1 MGFSIDGLVSGF
13 DTTTIIESL
22 LGFQQKQ
29 IDTFNSRKAEITT
42 QQTSFKS
49 IEAQMLTLQS
59 SISRLNRSTS
69 SVFDA
74 FTATSSDEAVIEVA
88 AGSKASTGNY
98 QLTVESLAAAHQIA
112 SQAYADTTE
121 QIAQGDYTFTVGS
134 GAAQTITVDATN
146 NTLSSFVQAINDQAE
161 DLSANLIYDQNE
173 AGYRILLSSDKTG
186 AANTISVSN
195 TADAGTGTIADFSGT
210 AVQEASDAQIRLG
223 SGPGA
228 ITASYETNQID
239 DLISGVTLNL
249 RSADAAKTISIEVA
263 QDNSSAIAAI
273 DSFVTDFNSIIDFID
288 QQTAFNPE
296 SNQASPLTGNRSV
309 SVIKNRLLTTVTDS
323 MPSSSGLSRLSQIG
337 VDVNTTGKLQLDRER
352 LTQALN
358 GEIDTIDPNTVRNLF
373 GINGNSSNSSI
384 RFVTGGTRTLAS
396 DAPYQ
401 VDITQAAEQATI
413 TAASALAGSI
423 TIDGTNNTVQLSVD
437 GVASEPLTLAAGT
450 YTQEELAR
458 HLESTINN
466 SSSLGVHDV
475 TVSLSAGNELVV
487 TTEAYGASASISSL
501 SGSALTALGFDGTET
516 DIGQNV
522 AGNFIVDGVEEPGI
536 GSGRVLIGNS
546 DNANTADLQIEVNLG
561 SAQVSAG
568 IEAEIEVTRGI
579 TSRLDEYLNSILNA
593 ETGFLKTINEDF
605 EARIDSIDQSIEN
618 VEEITAQKRDSLIQE
633 FTALE
638 TILNE
643 LQTTGNFISSQLQT
657 ISAVSNNSNNR

>member
-22 LGFQQKQ
+22 LGFQQQQ

-59 SISRLNRSTS
+59 SISRLNRPTS

-74 FTATSSDEAVIEVA
+74 FTATSSDENVIEVA
-88 AGSKASTGNY
+88 ASSSATAGNY

-112 SQAYADTTE
+112 SQAYSDTTE

-146 NTLSSFVQAINDQAE
+146 NTLSSFVQAINDQTE
-161 DLSANLIYDQNE
+161 DLSANLIYDQN
-173 AGYRILLSSDKTG
+173 AGGYRVLLSSDKTG
-186 AANTISVSN
+186 AANTIAVSN
-195 TADAGTGTIADFSGT
+195 TADAGTGTVADFSGT

-228 ITASYETNQID
+228 ITASYETNQIE

-249 RSADAAKTISIEVA
+249 RDADASKTISIEVA
-263 QDNSSAIAAI
+263 QDNSSSVAAI

-309 SVIKNRLLTTVTDS
+309 SVIKNRLLTIVTDS
-323 MPSSSGLSRLSQIG
+323 IPSNSGLSRLSQIG
-337 VDVNTTGKLQLDRER
+337 VDVNTSGKLELDREK

-358 GEIDTIDPNTVRNLF
+358 GDIDTIDPNTVRNLF
-373 GINGNSSNSSI
+373 GINGTSSNSSI
-384 RFVTGGTRTLAS
+384 RFVTGGQRTLAS
-396 DAPYQ
+396 DTPYQ
-401 VDITQAAEQATI
+401 VDITQAAEQATVA
-413 TAASALAGSI
+413 AASALAGSV
-423 TIDGTNNTVQLSVD
+423 TIDGTNNVLQLSVD
-437 GVASEPLTLAAGT
+437 GVNSEPLTLAAGT
-450 YTQEELAR
+450 YTQQELAR
-458 HLESTINN
+458 HVESTINASN
-466 SSSLGVHDV
+466 SLGVHNV
-475 TVSLSAGNELVV
+475 SVSLTTGNELVI
-487 TTEAYGASASISSL
+487 TTEAYGASAAISSL
-501 SGSALTALGFDGTET
+501 SGSAVTTLGFDGTET

-522 AGNFIVDGVEEPGI
+522 AGNFIVNGVEEPGI

-546 DNANTADLQIEVNLG
+546 SNENTADLQIEVNL
-561 SAQVSAG
+561 STAQITAG
-568 IEAEIEVTRGI
+568 VEGEVEVTRGL
-579 TSRLDEYLNSILNA
+579 TTQLDEYLSSILDGD
-593 ETGFLKTINEDF
+593 TGFLKTINEDF

-618 VEEITAQKRDSLIQE
+618 VEAITAQKRDSLIEE

-638 TILNE
+638 TILND
-643 LQTTGNFISSQLQT
+643 LQTTGSFISSQLQS
-657 ISAVSNNSNNR
+657 INAVSNNSNN